1 MLYNHKKLV
10 QRMPCTKQHKAR
22 VSLEP
27 DNGHSTPGII
37 TSTRKTNRN
46 FTIYGTEQNLVCMS
60 SITTLLFLFF
70 YLKTKSWMN
79 TGWMYLLFP
88 IKDIRWKE
96 ETNVCLF
103 RFWAR
108 GQQCKIKHIETVAFI
123 HFGAKL
129 ILILY
134 DSFVFLGV
142 FFLYFP
148 PLTSFLLSSLET
160 PTQNQF
166 FAILILTFQ
175 NFRIEFP

>member
-1 MLYNHKKLV
+1 
-10 QRMPCTKQHKAR
+10 
-22 VSLEP
+22 
-27 DNGHSTPGII
+27 
-37 TSTRKTNRN
+37 
-46 FTIYGTEQNLVCMS
+46 MS

-166 FAILILTFQ
+166 FAILILIAWAPLGIFQ
-175 NFRIEFP
+175 GLMLLGRYIPRFQDLMFPKWFSDKDSAHPMQET

>member
-1 MLYNHKKLV
+1 M
-10 QRMPCTKQHKAR
+10 
-22 VSLEP
+22 
-27 DNGHSTPGII
+27 
-37 TSTRKTNRN
+37 
-46 FTIYGTEQNLVCMS
+46 
-60 SITTLLFLFF
+60 
-70 YLKTKSWMN
+70 
-79 TGWMYLLFP
+79 
-88 IKDIRWKE
+88 
-96 ETNVCLF
+96 F

-166 FAILILTFQ
+166 FAILIL
-175 NFRIEFP
+175 IA

>member
-1 MLYNHKKLV
+1 
-10 QRMPCTKQHKAR
+10 
-22 VSLEP
+22 
-27 DNGHSTPGII
+27 
-37 TSTRKTNRN
+37 
-46 FTIYGTEQNLVCMS
+46 
-60 SITTLLFLFF
+60 
-70 YLKTKSWMN
+70 
-79 TGWMYLLFP
+79 MY
-88 IKDIRWKE
+88 
-96 ETNVCLF
+96 VCLGF
-103 RFWAR
+103 
-108 GQQCKIKHIETVAFI
+108 GQEVNNVRLSILELAFI

-175 NFRIEFP
+175 NFRTQFP